1 MLRSARWH
9 DDATQAVWLQRSRD
23 LTHRLPEKFCVLEGL
38 ASDDD
43 IRAFGS
49 DFLPVVW
56 IAQDDIDI
64 VPRSEIDADVFPGR
78 EGEERAVGS
87 VDVLAAQIEN
97 DERFVSTRFEII
109 APEGGHL
116 VEGAWVHRQPVNLA
130 CPWFATALS
139 KSALHSWPELQ
150 S

>member
-38 ASDDD
+38 SSDDD

-49 DFLPVVW
+49 DFLPAVW
-56 IAQDDIDI
+56 SAQDDIDI
-64 VPRSEIDADVFPGR
+64 VPRSEIDADGFPGR
-78 EGEERAVGS
+78 EGEGRAVGS

-97 DERFVSTRFEII
+97 DERRVSTRLEISTT
-109 APEGGHL
+109 EG
-116 VEGAWVHRQPVNLA
+116 RNL
-130 CPWFATALS
+130 
-139 KSALHSWPELQ
+139 
-150 S
+150 

>member
-1 MLRSARWH
+1 MLRSARRNN
-9 DDATQAVWLQRSRD
+9 DADKPVLLQRARD
-23 LTHRLPEKFCVLEGL
+23 LAHRFPEEFGVLEGL
-38 ASDDD
+38 AGDND
-43 IRAFGS
+43 IGAFGS
-49 DFLPVVW
+49 DLPPVVR

-97 DERFVSTRFEII
+97 DERFASARFEVI

-130 CPWFATALS
+130 CPRFATALS
-139 KSALHSWPELQ
+139 KSALHSWPE
-150 S
+150 